1 MLTILV
7 TCVVEEFFYQIAQM
21 PKTLH
26 KWPKNVHLSPKC
38 TNAQKIEQISKSL
51 HKWPKY
57 VHLSPKIAKWGILC
71 WCRVEDFV
79 LMLPSVQPKAVKI
92 HNLYIHCKPSRS
104 HNLKLKFVCHGFL
117 YALWCWSCWRIVFL
131 LPKADNQLFT
141 DNHVP
146 PIIYWQLF

>member
-71 WCRVEDFV
+71 
-79 LMLPSVQPKAVKI
+79 
-92 HNLYIHCKPSRS
+92 
-104 HNLKLKFVCHGFL
+104 
-117 YALWCWSCWRIVFL
+117 
-131 LPKADNQLFT
+131 
-141 DNHVP
+141 
-146 PIIYWQLF
+146 